1 MNNTI
6 KEEKTIMISVIVPI
20 YNVEEYLEECLESIR
35 NQTYTNIEVIL
46 VNDGSTDGSKE
57 ICERFCQQDNRF
69 KLVTQEN
76 QGLSAARNRGVK
88 ESIGEYIMFV
98 DSDDVVKY
106 NIVEVLFFY
115 MNSDVDIVECQITRC
130 KDELVDNKSTSIM
143 FKGES
148 TEAILKSIEFKEVKF
163 CAFTKLYRRELV
175 EKVPFLEGYIYED
188 VYTGMNYLK
197 YIRKMVVVD
206 LKGYYYRV
214 RPNSIMTK
222 SFNEKNLDIFPIG
235 KKLIESFDDNE
246 YLLPYIGYFLFY
258 LSLSHYQRDGITK
271 GSPYFDMYE
280 NFIRDCAFLAK
291 KSKEVVS
298 KYRLLR
304 IYLMAPKYFITIT
317 HPLYRF
323 IYKRWSNFRMLLKKQ

>member
-6 KEEKTIMISVIVPI
+6 KEKTIMVSVIVPI

-46 VNDGSTDGSKE
+46 VNDGSTDGSIE

-69 KLVTQEN
+69 KLLTQEN

-98 DSDDVVKY
+98 DSDDVVKE

-130 KDELVDNKSTSIM
+130 KDELVENKPTSIM

-197 YIRKMVVVD
+197 YIRKMVAVD

-222 SFNEKNLDIFPIG
+222 SFNEKNLDIFTIG

-246 YLLPYIGYFLFY
+246 YLLPYIGYFIFY

-271 GSPYFDMYE
+271 VSPYFDMYE

-291 KSKEVVS
+291 QSKEVVS

-323 IYKRWSNFRMLLKKQ
+323 IYKRWSNFRMLLKK

>member
-6 KEEKTIMISVIVPI
+6 KEKTIMVSVIVPI

-46 VNDGSTDGSKE
+46 VNDGSTDGSIE

-98 DSDDVVKY
+98 DSDDVVKE

-130 KDELVDNKSTSIM
+130 KDELVENKPTSIM

-197 YIRKMVVVD
+197 YIRKMVAVD

-246 YLLPYIGYFLFY
+246 YLLPYIGYFIFY

-271 GSPYFDMYE
+271 VSPYFDMYE

-291 KSKEVVS
+291 QSKEVVS

-323 IYKRWSNFRMLLKKQ
+323 IYKRWSNFRMLLRKQ

>member
-6 KEEKTIMISVIVPI
+6 KVEKNIKISIIVPL

-35 NQTYTNIEVIL
+35 NQTYTDIEVIL
-46 VNDGSTDGSKE
+46 VNDGSTDGSKQ
-57 ICERFCQQDNRF
+57 ICERFCQVDSRF
-69 KLVTQEN
+69 RLINQEN
-76 QGLSAARNRGVK
+76 QGQSVARNRGFK
-88 ESIGEYIMFV
+88 ESIGQYIMFV
-98 DSDDVVKY
+98 DSDDVINTNVL
-106 NIVEVLFFY
+106 EVLLPY
-115 MNSDVDIVECQITRC
+115 MKPDVDIVECGMTRD
-130 KDELVDNKSTSIM
+130 KESFFLNKIPTTVFEGNS
-143 FKGES
+143 K
-148 TEAILKSIEFKEVKF
+148 EAILNCIAFRTVKF
-163 CAFTKLYRRELV
+163 CAFTKLYRREIV
-175 EKVPFLEGYIYED
+175 EKIPFLEGYIYED
-188 VYTGMNYLK
+188 VFTGINYLNH
-197 YIRKMVVVD
+197 IRKIIVVD
-206 LKGYYYRV
+206 YIGYYYRV
-214 RPNSIMTK
+214 RPNSTMTK

-246 YLLPYIGYFLFY
+246 YLLPYIGYFIFY

-271 GSPYFDMYE
+271 VSPYFDMYE

-291 KSKEVVS
+291 QSKEVVS

>member
-6 KEEKTIMISVIVPI
+6 KEEKNIIISIIVPI

-76 QGLSAARNRGVK
+76 QGASVARNRGVK
-88 ESIGEYIMFV
+88 ESNGDYIMFV
-98 DSDDVVKY
+98 DSDDVVKD
-106 NIVEVLFFY
+106 NIVEVLLSY
-115 MNSDVDIVECQITRC
+115 MKTDVDIVECKSTRC
-130 KDELVDNKSTSIM
+130 KEELFENNPVNII
-143 FKGES
+143 FEGES
-148 TEAILKSIEFKEVKF
+148 TEAIIKSIEYKEVKY
-163 CAFTKLYRRELV
+163 CPFTKLYRRELV
-175 EKVPFLEGYIYED
+175 EKVPFLEGVIYED
-188 VYTGMNYLK
+188 VYTGINFLRN
-197 YIRKMVVVD
+197 IRKMIVLD
-206 LKGYYYRV
+206 LNGYYYRV
-214 RPNSIMTK
+214 RTNSVMTT
-222 SFNEKNLDIFPIG
+222 SFNKKNLDIFPVG

-246 YLLPYIGYFLFY
+246 YLLPYIGYFIFY

-271 GSPYFDMYE
+271 VSPYFDIYE

-291 KSKEVVS
+291 QSKEVVS

-317 HPLYRF
+317 HPMYRF
-323 IYKRWSNFRMLLKKQ
+323 IYKRWSNFRMLLRKQ

>member
-6 KEEKTIMISVIVPI
+6 KEKTIMVSVIVPI

-46 VNDGSTDGSKE
+46 VNDGSTDGSRE
-57 ICERFCQQDNRF
+57 ICESYCEKDIRFRLIN
-69 KLVTQEN
+69 QEN
-76 QGLSAARNRGVK
+76 QGQSVARNRGVK
-88 ESIGEYIMFV
+88 ESVGQYIMFV
-98 DSDDVVKY
+98 DSDDVV
-106 NIVEVLFFY
+106 NTDVLEVLLPY
-115 MNSDVDIVECQITRC
+115 MKTDVDIVECEMTRE
-130 KDELVDNKSTSIM
+130 KEAFFLNKIPTIVFEGNS
-143 FKGES
+143 K
-148 TEAILKSIEFKEVKF
+148 EAILNCIAFRAVKF
-163 CAFTKLYRRELV
+163 CAFTKLYRREIV
-175 EKVPFLEGYIYED
+175 EKIPFLEGYIYED
-188 VYTGMNYLK
+188 VFTGINYLNH
-197 YIRKMVVVD
+197 IRKIIVVD
-206 LKGYYYRV
+206 YIGYYYRV
-214 RPNSIMTK
+214 RPNSTMTK

-246 YLLPYIGYFLFY
+246 YLLPYIGYFIFY

-271 GSPYFDMYE
+271 VSPYFDMYE

-291 KSKEVVS
+291 QSKEVVS

-323 IYKRWSNFRMLLKKQ
+323 IYKRLSNFRMLLKKQ

>member
-6 KEEKTIMISVIVPI
+6 KEKTIMVSVIVPI

-46 VNDGSTDGSKE
+46 VNDGSTDGSIE
-57 ICERFCQQDNRF
+57 ICERFCQQDDRF

-98 DSDDVVKY
+98 DSDDVVKE

-130 KDELVDNKSTSIM
+130 KDELVENKPTSIM

-197 YIRKMVVVD
+197 YIRKMVAVD

-246 YLLPYIGYFLFY
+246 YLLPYIGYFIFY

-271 GSPYFDMYE
+271 VSPYFDMYE

-291 KSKEVVS
+291 QSKEVVS

-323 IYKRWSNFRMLLKKQ
+323 IYKRWSNFRMLLRKQ

>member
-6 KEEKTIMISVIVPI
+6 KEKTIMVSVIVPI

-46 VNDGSTDGSKE
+46 VNDGSTDGSRE
-57 ICERFCQQDNRF
+57 ICESYCEKDIRFRLIN
-69 KLVTQEN
+69 QEN
-76 QGLSAARNRGVK
+76 QGQSVARNRGVK
-88 ESIGEYIMFV
+88 ESVGQYIMFV
-98 DSDDVVKY
+98 DSDDVV
-106 NIVEVLFFY
+106 NTDVLEVLLPY
-115 MNSDVDIVECQITRC
+115 MKTDVDIVECEMTRE
-130 KDELVDNKSTSIM
+130 KEAFFLNKIPTIVFEGNS
-143 FKGES
+143 K
-148 TEAILKSIEFKEVKF
+148 EAILNCIAFRAVKF
-163 CAFTKLYRRELV
+163 CAFTKLYRREIV
-175 EKVPFLEGYIYED
+175 EKIPFLEGYIYED
-188 VYTGMNYLK
+188 VFTGINYLK
-197 YIRKMVVVD
+197 HIRKIVVID
-206 LKGYYYRV
+206 YIGYYYRV
-214 RPNSIMTK
+214 RPNSTMTK

-246 YLLPYIGYFLFY
+246 YLLPYIGYFIFY

-271 GSPYFDMYE
+271 VSPYFDMYE

-291 KSKEVVS
+291 QSKEVVS

>member
-6 KEEKTIMISVIVPI
+6 KEKTIMVSVIVPI
-20 YNVEEYLEECLESIR
+20 YNVEEYLEECLGSIR

-46 VNDGSTDGSKE
+46 VNDGSTDGSRE
-57 ICERFCQQDNRF
+57 ICESYCEKDIRFRLIN
-69 KLVTQEN
+69 QEN
-76 QGLSAARNRGVK
+76 QGQSVARNRGVK
-88 ESIGEYIMFV
+88 ESVGQYIMFV
-98 DSDDVVKY
+98 DSDDVV
-106 NIVEVLFFY
+106 NTDVLEVLLPY
-115 MNSDVDIVECQITRC
+115 MKTDVDIVECEMSRE
-130 KDELVDNKSTSIM
+130 KEAFFLNKIPTIVFEGNS
-143 FKGES
+143 K
-148 TEAILKSIEFKEVKF
+148 EAILNCIAFRAVKF
-163 CAFTKLYRRELV
+163 CAFTKLYRREIV
-175 EKVPFLEGYIYED
+175 EKIPFLEGYIYED
-188 VYTGMNYLK
+188 VFTGINYLNH
-197 YIRKMVVVD
+197 IRKIIVID
-206 LKGYYYRV
+206 YIGYYYRV
-214 RPNSIMTK
+214 RPNSTMTK

-246 YLLPYIGYFLFY
+246 YLLPYIGYFIFY

-271 GSPYFDMYE
+271 VSPYFDMYE

-291 KSKEVVS
+291 QSKEVVS

>member
-6 KEEKTIMISVIVPI
+6 KEKTIMVSVIVPI

-46 VNDGSTDGSKE
+46 VNDGSTDGSRE
-57 ICERFCQQDNRF
+57 ICERYCEKDIRF
-69 KLVTQEN
+69 RLINQEN
-76 QGLSAARNRGVK
+76 QGQSVARNRGFK
-88 ESIGEYIMFV
+88 ESIGQYIMFV
-98 DSDDVVKY
+98 DSDDVINTNVL
-106 NIVEVLFFY
+106 EVLLPY
-115 MNSDVDIVECQITRC
+115 MKTDVDIVECRSSI
-130 KDELVDNKSTSIM
+130 NKEEFFLDRTSTIV
-143 FKGES
+143 FEGNAK
-148 TEAILKSIEFKEVKF
+148 EAILNCIEFKEVKF
-163 CAFTKLYRRELV
+163 CAFTKLYRREIV

-188 VYTGMNYLK
+188 VFTGINYLK
-197 YIRKMVVVD
+197 HIRKIIVID
-206 LKGYYYRV
+206 YIGYYYRV
-214 RPNSIMTK
+214 RPNSTMTK

-246 YLLPYIGYFLFY
+246 YLLPYIGYFIFY

-271 GSPYFDMYE
+271 VSPYFDMYE

-291 KSKEVVS
+291 QSKEVVS

>member
-1 MNNTI
+1 M
-6 KEEKTIMISVIVPI
+6 KEEKNIIISVIVPI
-20 YNVEEYLEECLESIR
+20 YNVEEYLEECLESIQ
-35 NQTYTNIEVIL
+35 NQTYTNIEVIMI
-46 VNDGSTDGSKE
+46 NDGSTDGSKE

-98 DSDDVVKY
+98 DSDDVVKE

-130 KDELVDNKSTSIM
+130 KDELVENKPTSIM

-197 YIRKMVVVD
+197 YIRKMVAVD

-222 SFNEKNLDIFPIG
+222 SFNEKNLDIFTIG

-246 YLLPYIGYFLFY
+246 YLLPYIGYFIFY

-271 GSPYFDMYE
+271 VSPYFDMYE

-291 KSKEVVS
+291 QSKEVVS

>member
-6 KEEKTIMISVIVPI
+6 KEKTIMVSVIVPI

-46 VNDGSTDGSKE
+46 VNDGSTDGSRE
-57 ICERFCQQDNRF
+57 ICESYCEKDIRFRLIN
-69 KLVTQEN
+69 QEN
-76 QGLSAARNRGVK
+76 QGQSVARNRGVK
-88 ESIGEYIMFV
+88 ESVGQYIMFV
-98 DSDDVVKY
+98 DSDDVV
-106 NIVEVLFFY
+106 NTDVLEVLLSY
-115 MNSDVDIVECQITRC
+115 MKTDVDIVECEMTRE
-130 KDELVDNKSTSIM
+130 KEAFFLNKIPTIVFEGNS
-143 FKGES
+143 K
-148 TEAILKSIEFKEVKF
+148 EAILNCIAFRAVKF
-163 CAFTKLYRRELV
+163 CAFTKLYRREIV
-175 EKVPFLEGYIYED
+175 EKIPFLEGYIYED
-188 VYTGMNYLK
+188 VFTGINYLNH
-197 YIRKMVVVD
+197 IRKIIVVD
-206 LKGYYYRV
+206 YIGYYYRV
-214 RPNSIMTK
+214 RPNSTMTK

-246 YLLPYIGYFLFY
+246 YLLPYIGYFIFY

-271 GSPYFDMYE
+271 VSPYFDMYE

-291 KSKEVVS
+291 QSKEVVS

-323 IYKRWSNFRMLLKKQ
+323 IYKRLSNFRMLLKKQ

>member
-6 KEEKTIMISVIVPI
+6 KEKTIMVSVIVPI

-46 VNDGSTDGSKE
+46 VNDGSTDGSRE
-57 ICERFCQQDNRF
+57 ICESYCEKDIRFRLIN
-69 KLVTQEN
+69 QEN
-76 QGLSAARNRGVK
+76 QGQSVARNRGVK
-88 ESIGEYIMFV
+88 ESVGQYIMFV
-98 DSDDVVKY
+98 DSDDVV
-106 NIVEVLFFY
+106 NTDVLEVLLPY
-115 MNSDVDIVECQITRC
+115 MKTDVDIVECEMTRE
-130 KDELVDNKSTSIM
+130 KEAFFLNKIPTIVFEGNS
-143 FKGES
+143 K
-148 TEAILKSIEFKEVKF
+148 EAIINCIAFRAVKF
-163 CAFTKLYRRELV
+163 CAFTKLYRREIV
-175 EKVPFLEGYIYED
+175 EKIPFLEGYIYED
-188 VYTGMNYLK
+188 VFTGINYLNH
-197 YIRKMVVVD
+197 IRKIIVID
-206 LKGYYYRV
+206 YIGYYYRV
-214 RPNSIMTK
+214 RPNSTMTK

-246 YLLPYIGYFLFY
+246 YLLPYIGYFIFY

-271 GSPYFDMYE
+271 VSPYFDMYE

-291 KSKEVVS
+291 QSKEVVS

>member
-6 KEEKTIMISVIVPI
+6 KEKTIMVSVIVPI

-46 VNDGSTDGSKE
+46 VNDGSTDGSRE
-57 ICERFCQQDNRF
+57 ICESYCEKDIRFRLIN
-69 KLVTQEN
+69 QEN
-76 QGLSAARNRGVK
+76 QGQSVARNRGFK
-88 ESIGEYIMFV
+88 ESIGQYIMFV
-98 DSDDVVKY
+98 DSDDVV
-106 NIVEVLFFY
+106 NTDVLEVLLPY
-115 MNSDVDIVECQITRC
+115 MKTDVDIVECEMTRE
-130 KDELVDNKSTSIM
+130 KEAFFLNKIPTIVFEGNS
-143 FKGES
+143 K
-148 TEAILKSIEFKEVKF
+148 EAILNCIAFRAVKF
-163 CAFTKLYRRELV
+163 CAFTKLYRREIV
-175 EKVPFLEGYIYED
+175 EKIPFLEGYIYED
-188 VYTGMNYLK
+188 VFTGINYLNH
-197 YIRKMVVVD
+197 IRKIIVID
-206 LKGYYYRV
+206 YIGYYYRV
-214 RPNSIMTK
+214 RPNSTMTK

-246 YLLPYIGYFLFY
+246 YLLPYIGYFIFY

-271 GSPYFDMYE
+271 VSPYFDMYE

-291 KSKEVVS
+291 QSKEVVS

>member
-6 KEEKTIMISVIVPI
+6 KEKTIMVSVIVPI

-46 VNDGSTDGSKE
+46 VNDGSTDGSRE
-57 ICERFCQQDNRF
+57 ICESYCEKDIRFRLIN
-69 KLVTQEN
+69 QEN
-76 QGLSAARNRGVK
+76 QGQSVARNRGVK
-88 ESIGEYIMFV
+88 ESVGQYIMFV
-98 DSDDVVKY
+98 DSDDVV
-106 NIVEVLFFY
+106 NTDVLEVLLPY
-115 MNSDVDIVECQITRC
+115 MKTDVDIVECEMTRE
-130 KDELVDNKSTSIM
+130 KEAFFLNKIPTIVFEGNS
-143 FKGES
+143 K
-148 TEAILKSIEFKEVKF
+148 EAILNCIAFRAVKF
-163 CAFTKLYRRELV
+163 CAFTKLYRREIV
-175 EKVPFLEGYIYED
+175 EKIPFLEGYIYED
-188 VYTGMNYLK
+188 VFTGINYLK
-197 YIRKMVVVD
+197 YIRKIVVVD
-206 LKGYYYRV
+206 FIGYYYRV
-214 RPNSIMTK
+214 RPNSTMTK

-246 YLLPYIGYFLFY
+246 YLLPYIGYFIFY

-271 GSPYFDMYE
+271 VSPYFDMYE

-291 KSKEVVS
+291 QSKEVVS

-323 IYKRWSNFRMLLKKQ
+323 IYKRLSNFRMLLKKQ

>member
-6 KEEKTIMISVIVPI
+6 KEKTIMVSVIVPI

-46 VNDGSTDGSKE
+46 VNDGSTDGSIE

-69 KLVTQEN
+69 KLLTQEN

-98 DSDDVVKY
+98 DSDDVVKE

-130 KDELVDNKSTSIM
+130 KDELVENKPTSIM

-197 YIRKMVVVD
+197 YIRKMVAVD
-206 LKGYYYRV
+206 LRGYYYRV

-222 SFNEKNLDIFPIG
+222 SFNEKNLDIFTIG

-246 YLLPYIGYFLFY
+246 YLLPYIGYFIFY

-271 GSPYFDMYE
+271 VSPYFDMYE

-291 KSKEVVS
+291 QSKEVVS

-323 IYKRWSNFRMLLKKQ
+323 IYKRWSNFRMLLKK

>member
-6 KEEKTIMISVIVPI
+6 KEKTIMVSVIVPI

-46 VNDGSTDGSKE
+46 VNDGSTDGSIE
-57 ICERFCQQDNRF
+57 ICDRFCQQDNRF
-69 KLVTQEN
+69 KLLTQEN

-98 DSDDVVKY
+98 DSDDVVKE

-130 KDELVDNKSTSIM
+130 KDELVENKPTSIM

-197 YIRKMVVVD
+197 YIRKMVAVD

-222 SFNEKNLDIFPIG
+222 SFNEKNLDIFTIG

-246 YLLPYIGYFLFY
+246 YLLPYIGYFIFY

-271 GSPYFDMYE
+271 VSPYFDMYE

-291 KSKEVVS
+291 QSKEVVS

-323 IYKRWSNFRMLLKKQ
+323 IYKRWSNFRMLLKK

>member
-6 KEEKTIMISVIVPI
+6 KEEKNIIISIIVPI

-76 QGLSAARNRGVK
+76 QGASVARNRGVK
-88 ESIGEYIMFV
+88 ESNGDYIMFV
-98 DSDDVVKY
+98 DSDDVVKD
-106 NIVEVLFFY
+106 NIVEVLLSY
-115 MNSDVDIVECQITRC
+115 MKTDVDIVECKSTRC
-130 KDELVDNKSTSIM
+130 KEELFENNPVNIIFEGD
-143 FKGES
+143 S
-148 TEAILKSIEFKEVKF
+148 TEAIIKSIEYKEVKY
-163 CAFTKLYRRELV
+163 CPFTKLYRRELV
-175 EKVPFLEGYIYED
+175 EKVPFLEGVIYED
-188 VYTGMNYLK
+188 VYTGINFLRN
-197 YIRKMVVVD
+197 IRKMIVLD
-206 LKGYYYRV
+206 LNGYYYRV
-214 RPNSIMTK
+214 RTNSVMTT
-222 SFNEKNLDIFPIG
+222 SFNKKNLDIFPVG

-246 YLLPYIGYFLFY
+246 YLLPYIGYFIFY

-271 GSPYFDMYE
+271 VSPYFDIYE

-291 KSKEVVS
+291 QSKEVVS

-323 IYKRWSNFRMLLKKQ
+323 IYKRWSNFRILLRKQ

>member
-6 KEEKTIMISVIVPI
+6 KEKTIMVSVIVPI

-46 VNDGSTDGSKE
+46 VNDGSTDGSIE

-69 KLVTQEN
+69 KLLTQEN

-98 DSDDVVKY
+98 DSDDVVKE

-130 KDELVDNKSTSIM
+130 KDELVENKPTSIM

-197 YIRKMVVVD
+197 YIRKMVAVD

-222 SFNEKNLDIFPIG
+222 SFNEKNLDIFTIG

-246 YLLPYIGYFLFY
+246 YLLPYIGYFIFY

-271 GSPYFDMYE
+271 VSPYFDMYE

-291 KSKEVVS
+291 QSKEVVS

>member
-6 KEEKTIMISVIVPI
+6 KEKTIMVSVIVPI

-46 VNDGSTDGSKE
+46 VNDGSTDGSIE

-69 KLVTQEN
+69 KLLTQEN

-98 DSDDVVKY
+98 DSDDVVKE

-130 KDELVDNKSTSIM
+130 KDELVENKPTSIM

-197 YIRKMVVVD
+197 YIRKMVAVD

-222 SFNEKNLDIFPIG
+222 SFNEKNLDIFTIG

-246 YLLPYIGYFLFY
+246 YLLPYIGYFIFY

-291 KSKEVVS
+291 QSKEVVS

-323 IYKRWSNFRMLLKKQ
+323 IYKRWSNFRMLLKK

>member
-6 KEEKTIMISVIVPI
+6 KEKTIMVSVIVPI

-46 VNDGSTDGSKE
+46 VNDGSTDGSIE

-98 DSDDVVKY
+98 DSDDVVKE

-130 KDELVDNKSTSIM
+130 KDELVENKPTSIM

-197 YIRKMVVVD
+197 YIRKMVAVD

-214 RPNSIMTK
+214 RPNSTMTK

-246 YLLPYIGYFLFY
+246 YLLPYIGYFIFY

-271 GSPYFDMYE
+271 VSPYFDMYE

-291 KSKEVVS
+291 QSKEVVS

-323 IYKRWSNFRMLLKKQ
+323 IYKRLSNFRMLLKKQ

>member
-1 MNNTI
+1 MNNII
-6 KEEKTIMISVIVPI
+6 KEEKNIIISVIVPI
-20 YNVEEYLEECLESIR
+20 FNVEEYLEECLESIR
-35 NQTYTNIEVIL
+35 NQTFTNIEVIL

-57 ICERFCQQDNRF
+57 ICEQFCQQDNRF

-98 DSDDVVKY
+98 DSDDVVKE
-106 NIVEVLFFY
+106 NIVEALFFY

-130 KDELVDNKSTSIM
+130 KDELVENKPTSIM

-197 YIRKMVVVD
+197 YIRKMVAVD

-246 YLLPYIGYFLFY
+246 YLLPYIGYFIFY

-271 GSPYFDMYE
+271 VSPYFDMYE

-291 KSKEVVS
+291 QSKEVVS

>member
-6 KEEKTIMISVIVPI
+6 KEKTIMVSVIVPI

-46 VNDGSTDGSKE
+46 VNDGSTDGSIE

-69 KLVTQEN
+69 KLLTQEN

-98 DSDDVVKY
+98 DSDDVVKE

-130 KDELVDNKSTSIM
+130 KDELVENKPTSIM

-197 YIRKMVVVD
+197 YIRKMVAVD

-222 SFNEKNLDIFPIG
+222 SFNEKNLDIFTIG

-246 YLLPYIGYFLFY
+246 YLLPYIGYFIFY

-271 GSPYFDMYE
+271 VSPYFDMYE

-291 KSKEVVS
+291 QSKEVVS

-323 IYKRWSNFRMLLKKQ
+323 IYKRLSNFRMLLKKQ